1 MAKGL
6 NRKNRG
12 QRRNANIIEQ
22 PMIVKPKKHLE
33 KKVRVYV
40 VADPETGQY
49 LYKKPAQEIYHFVK
63 DIAQSTKCESRN
75 IAHFVMQCYRQDTGD
90 NLDLVV
96 IPLEITYELINESGE
111 YDYDMDINAE
121 ILRRNTEWKKLN

>member
-75 IAHFVMQCYRQDTGD
+75 IAHFIMQCYRQDTGD

>member
-1 MAKGL
+1 
-6 NRKNRG
+6 
-12 QRRNANIIEQ
+12 
-22 PMIVKPKKHLE
+22 
-33 KKVRVYV
+33 
-40 VADPETGQY
+40 
-49 LYKKPAQEIYHFVK
+49 
-63 DIAQSTKCESRN
+63 
-75 IAHFVMQCYRQDTGD
+75 MQCYRQDTGD

>member
-6 NRKNRG
+6 NRKNRKG
-12 QRRNANIIEQ
+12 CNVPVQ
-22 PMIVKPKKHLE
+22 PTKLKIHNSTRHLE
-33 KKVRVYV
+33 KKSRVYV
-40 VADPETGQY
+40 IADPETGQY

-121 ILRRNTEWKKLN
+121 ILRRDTEWKKLN

>member
-22 PMIVKPKKHLE
+22 PMIAKPKKHLE

-40 VADPETGQY
+40 VADPESGQY

>member
-40 VADPETGQY
+40 VADPESGQY

>member
-40 VADPETGQY
+40 VADPESGQY

-75 IAHFVMQCYRQDTGD
+75 IAHFIMQCYRQDTGD